1 MKEIVIESLKRIRGL
16 FNLYAAMLGM
26 LAIGFVVKYMNSVF
40 GFRQEP
46 IKVFAY
52 VIHEEYFSLVYGLLF
67 AVFIVLL
74 FLRLRLLKVALATCK
89 AEGVDPFDELSVAA
103 RHFPWIASPLQRGA
117 VGPSLFWFLLAVG
130 FALLAEVTF
139 SHLFGSPKQGSRG
152 AFVCIGYVDL
162 LVLVGCLALVG
173 VMVRYVRSMKERLCE
188 IDRWAAEQQG
198 RGDADDRAPH
208 P

>member
-26 LAIGFVVKYMNSVF
+26 LAIGFVVQHMNSVF
-40 GFRQEP
+40 GFHQEP
-46 IKVFAY
+46 IKVFAF

-74 FLRLRLLKVALATCK
+74 FLRLRLLKVALAACK
-89 AEGVDPFDELSVAA
+89 AEGVGPIGELGVVA
-103 RHFPWIASPLQRGA
+103 RHFPWVASPLQRGA
-117 VGPSLFWFLLAVG
+117 VGPSLFWLLLAVG
-130 FALLAEVTF
+130 LALLAEVAF
-139 SHLFGSPKQGSRG
+139 AHLFGSPEQGPRD
-152 AFVCIGYVDL
+152 AFVRIGYVDL

-173 VMVRYVRSMKERLCE
+173 VMVRYVRNMKERLCE
-188 IDRWAAEQQG
+188 IDRCAAEQSG